1 MNETLPFGKYF
12 IGDPSSVLHTKIY
25 IGIWGNVYNYE
36 NGKFNI
42 FGHDIIFHSTHSGD
56 GTFKDTRDRQYS
68 IESGVISLI
77 NMELIEDIGK
87 CKNGHVFNSKS
98 CKNGHVFNSKSC
110 KNGHVFNFTSDVN
123 FIYDAGMIYIKS
135 GKKYIT
141 INTRK
146 EDGSDYDSECDEL
159 QNEHCLNEDGE
170 PITKTLCG
178 DSDDDFIEEEDL
190 DLDSD
195 DEIVEKSEDISLET
209 KRELFQ
215 FFKKR

>member
-1 MNETLPFGKYF
+1 MNEILPSGKYF
-12 IGDPSSVLHTKIY
+12 IGDPVNVLHEKIY

-56 GTFKDTRDRQYS
+56 GTFKDTRDRKYL
-68 IESGVISLI
+68 IESGVIALI
-77 NMELIEDIGK
+77 NMELVED
-87 CKNGHVFNSKS
+87 STS
-98 CKNGHVFNSKSC
+98 CKT
-110 KNGHVFNFTSDVN
+110 GHVFNFTSDVN
-123 FIYDAGMIYIKS
+123 FIYDAGQIYIKS
-135 GKKYIT
+135 GKKYIN
-141 INTRK
+141 IDTRK
-146 EDGSDYDSECDEL
+146 ENDSDYDSE
-159 QNEHCLNEDGE
+159 NEGHCLNEDGE

-178 DSDDDFIEEEDL
+178 DSDDDFIEEEDF

-195 DEIVEKSEDISLET
+195 DEILEKSDNISLET

>member
-42 FGHDIIFHSTHSGD
+42 FGHDIIFHSTHNGD
-56 GTFKDTRDRQYS
+56 GTFKDTRDRQYL

-87 CKNGHVFNSKS
+87 
-98 CKNGHVFNSKSC
+98 C